1 MTTYQ
6 DFIQQNEDRDGI
18 RLTWNVWPSSR
29 LEASRLIVPMGVLFT
44 PLKER
49 PDLPPIQYE
58 PIVCARS
65 TCKAILNP
73 LCQVDYRAKLW
84 ACNFCFQKNQFPQS
98 YSAISEQHQPA
109 ELIPQFSTIEY
120 TLPKRNATPPV
131 YIFVVDTCMDEEEL
145 EALKESVQMSLSLI
159 PPDALVGLI
168 TFGRM
173 IHIHE
178 LGCEGI
184 SKSYVFSG
192 KRVIAVVVFIFFL
205 FFRGDISRGEGEK

>member
-29 LEASRLIVPMGVLFT
+29 LEASRLIVPLGALFT

-73 LCQVDYRAKLW
+73 LCSVDYRAKLW
-84 ACNFCFQKNQFPQS
+84 ACNFCFQKNQVW
-98 YSAISEQHQPA
+98 I
-109 ELIPQFSTIEY
+109 
-120 TLPKRNATPPV
+120 
-131 YIFVVDTCMDEEEL
+131 
-145 EALKESVQMSLSLI
+145 
-159 PPDALVGLI
+159 
-168 TFGRM
+168 
-173 IHIHE
+173 
-178 LGCEGI
+178 
-184 SKSYVFSG
+184 
-192 KRVIAVVVFIFFL
+192 
-205 FFRGDISRGEGEK
+205 